1 MTTPFVAFIPL
12 SNWLRGF
19 DRYAMKYSKVLI
31 PESSFPDAF
40 YMLREDEPRG
50 PGLEKARRLIRKCAR
65 RNDRVVALRASLPT
79 GPGAMQPNDVTG
91 TGIGWR
97 WPRAEVPLS
106 GVAWIDESGV
116 LLPTRHEEVTAQA
129 YRVDDGGLL
138 AWEAC
143 RPRSFSVLP
152 IARACQ
158 ARCAF
163 CFSRAS
169 VSDVVRQRQA
179 PLEEQIAWA
188 ELARARGAI
197 RAVITG
203 GGEPTLL
210 RAPALRALVAALSQ
224 RFPSTLLITNGAALD
239 AELLAS
245 LVDVGLTTL
254 AVSRHGLTLEH
265 DERIMRLAVDS
276 GELASRAS
284 GLGLRTRAICV
295 LQRGGVD
302 SAQSVRAYLERSAR
316 EGFAEVCFKEL
327 YVSSL
332 AENPWAP
339 SAVNR
344 HCEANQVPL
353 SEAIAAIEALGF
365 EISARLPWGSPVY
378 EGELLGR
385 RLKVAAYTEPSVGW
399 ERTHGVVR
407 SWNLLAD
414 GKCLASLEDPSSSL
428 VSSLGKA

>member
-1 MTTPFVAFIPL
+1 MTHSFVAFIPL

-19 DRYAMKYSKVLI
+19 DRYSMRYSKALI
-31 PESSFPDAF
+31 PESTFPDAF
-40 YMLREDEPRG
+40 YMLREDEPHA
-50 PGLEKARRLIRKCAR
+50 PGLEKARRLVHKLAR
-65 RNDRVVALRASLPT
+65 ENDRVVALQARLPT
-79 GPGAMQPNDVTG
+79 GTGAMQPNDMSG

-97 WPRAEVPLS
+97 WPKPEVPLS
-106 GVAWIDESGV
+106 GVAWVDEVGT

-129 YRVDDGGLL
+129 YRVGDAGLM
-138 AWEAC
+138 AWDSC

-158 ARCAF
+158 ASCAF
-163 CFSRAS
+163 CFSKAS
-169 VSDVVRQRQA
+169 VSDVVKQRHA
-179 PLEEQIAWA
+179 PLEEQLAWA
-188 ELARARGAI
+188 DLALARGAE

-210 RAPALRALVAALSQ
+210 APPSLRALVAALSR

-239 AELLAS
+239 EEHLHSLAGA
-245 LVDVGLTTL
+245 GLTTL
-254 AVSRHGLTLEH
+254 AISRHGLTLE
-265 DERIMRLAVDS
+265 DDARLMRLAVDS
-276 GELASRAS
+276 AALAARSSA
-284 GLGLRTRAICV
+284 LGLRTRAICV

-302 SAQSVRAYLERSAR
+302 SSAKVQAYVERCAR
-316 EGFAEVCFKEL
+316 EGFTEVCFKEL

-353 SEAIAAIEALGF
+353 ARVLEAMATVGFTRCSE
-365 EISARLPWGSPVY
+365 LPWGSPVF
-378 EGELLGR
+378 EGEVAGR
-385 RLKVAAYTEPSVGW
+385 HLTVAAYTEPSVGW
-399 ERTHGVVR
+399 ERTHGLVR

-414 GKCLASLEDPSSSL
+414 GQCLASLEDPASGL
-428 VSSLGKA
+428 EAPP